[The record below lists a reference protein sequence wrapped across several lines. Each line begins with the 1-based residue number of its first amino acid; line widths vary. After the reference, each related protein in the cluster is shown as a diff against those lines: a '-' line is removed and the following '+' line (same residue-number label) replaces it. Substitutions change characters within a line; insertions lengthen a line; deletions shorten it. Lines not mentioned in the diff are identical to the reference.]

1 MQLTVALVER
11 HVAELDDL
19 ALFAAVVEHG
29 GFAAAERALG
39 TPKSR
44 LSRRVAALEADLGVR
59 LLQRSTRRFSV
70 TDVGQDVYR
79 HARAML
85 EEARAAR
92 EAVARLSTEPRG
104 LVRLACPV
112 AFAQSQLSELLPEF
126 LASHPQVQLQVHVSN
141 RRVDLIEEGFDLAL
155 RVRSRLDDDAS
166 LVLRRLGEVQ
176 ELLVA
181 SPAYLARAGRPQQPA
196 ELAALATLNMVEDP
210 NRQQWE
216 LHGPDG
222 EVQRVALG
230 RPRLM
235 GFDFRLLQA
244 AAVAGQGIALLPDL
258 VCAESLHAGELEVVL
273 PQWRLPLGICHLVYP
288 TRRGVLPAQRA
299 LIEFLVEQLPPRIE
313 TARARCT
320 ELGAKGGK
328 RVPRAGNAAVAT
340 RGGAAARKRK
350 KRN

>member
-1 MQLTVALVER
+1 M
-11 HVAELDDL
+11 AELDDL
-19 ALFAAVVEHG
+19 ALFAGVVEHG

-92 EAVARLSTEPRG
+92 EAVARLSAEPRG
-104 LVRLACPV
+104 VVRLSCPV
-112 AFAQSQLSELLPEF
+112 AFAQSQLSQLLPEF
-126 LASHPQVQLQVHVSN
+126 LDSHPQVQLQVHVSN

-155 RVRSRLDDDAS
+155 RVRSRIDDDSS
-166 LVLRRLGEVQ
+166 LVIRHLGDVR

-181 SPAYLARAGRPQQPA
+181 SPAYLDRAGRPTQPE
-196 ELAALATLNMVEDP
+196 ELAAHATLSMVEDP

-222 EVQRVALG
+222 ELRRVPLA

-235 GFDFRLLQA
+235 GFDFRLLHA
-244 AAVAGQGIALLPDL
+244 TAVAGQGITLLPEL
-258 VCAESLHAGELEVVL
+258 VCADSLHAGLLEAVL
-273 PQWRLPLGICHLVYP
+273 PGWRVPLGICHLVYP

-299 LIEFLVEQLPPRIE
+299 LIEFLVERLPPQI
-313 TARARCT
+313 
-320 ELGAKGGK
+320 
-328 RVPRAGNAAVAT
+328 
-340 RGGAAARKRK
+340 AAARFKCTRK
-350 KRN
+350 DCAQEPG

>member
-1 MQLTVALVER
+1 M
-11 HVAELDDL
+11 AELDDL

-92 EAVARLSTEPRG
+92 EAVARLSAEPRG
-104 LVRLACPV
+104 LVRLSCPV
-112 AFAQSQLSELLPEF
+112 AFAQSQLSQLLPEF
-126 LASHPQVQLQVHVSN
+126 LSAHPQVQLQVHVSN

-155 RVRSRLDDDAS
+155 RVRSRIDDDSS
-166 LVLRRLGEVQ
+166 LVIRHLGEVR

-181 SPAYLARAGRPQQPA
+181 SPAYLDRAGRPTQP
-196 ELAALATLNMVEDP
+196 EQLAAHATLNMVEDP

-216 LHGPDG
+216 LHGPAG
-222 EVQRVALG
+222 EQQRVLLA

-235 GFDFRLLQA
+235 GFDFRLLHA
-244 AAVAGQGIALLPDL
+244 AAVAGQGITLLPEL
-258 VCAESLHAGELEVVL
+258 VCADSLHSGALEMVL
-273 PQWRLPLGICHLVYP
+273 PGWRVPLGICHLVYP

-299 LIEFLVEQLPPRIE
+299 LIEFLVDRLPPQIE
-313 TARARCT
+313 
-320 ELGAKGGK
+320 
-328 RVPRAGNAAVAT
+328 
-340 RGGAAARKRK
+340 AARFKCTRTDCAPDA
-350 KRN
+350 REPQ

>member
-1 MQLTVALVER
+1 M
-11 HVAELDDL
+11 AELDDL

-29 GFAAAERALG
+29 GYAAAERALG

-92 EAVARLSTEPRG
+92 EAVARLSAEPRG
-104 LVRLACPV
+104 LVRMSCPV
-112 AFAQSQLSELLPEF
+112 GFARSQLAALLPEF
-126 LASHPQVQLQVHVSN
+126 LAQHPQVQLQVHVSN

-155 RVRSRLDDDAS
+155 RVRSKLDDDAS
-166 LVLRRLGEVQ
+166 LVLRRLGDVQ

-181 SPAYLARAGRPQQPA
+181 SPGYLARAGRPREP
-196 ELAALATLNMVEDP
+196 EDLAAHATLNMVEDP
-210 NRQQWE
+210 NRQSWE

-222 EVQRVALG
+222 EVRRIALG

-235 GFDFRLLQA
+235 GFDFGLLE
-244 AAVAGQGIALLPDL
+244 AVAMAGQGIALLPDI
-258 VCAESLHAGELEVVL
+258 VCAEALGAGELEVVL
-273 PQWRLPLGICHLVYP
+273 PDWRLPMGICHLVYP

-299 LIEFLVEQLPPRIE
+299 LIEHLVERLPPRI
-313 TARARCT
+313 
-320 ELGAKGGK
+320 
-328 RVPRAGNAAVAT
+328 
-340 RGGAAARKRK
+340 AAARATCTEQCAEERGELKRAS
-350 KRN
+350 RAAPTPAARATGRGRAPRP